1 MHLDTWLSIHPYRQ
15 VLFTT
20 HGTSYLARSLI
31 LQGHYQEAIA
41 ALEQARVLSPTSPS
55 VDLGLGQVYLAQR
68 NYDRAMESKTTK
80 VRSSAIYAFRLSS
93 AYAARGDKEKALAT
107 LQEAFTAGYRDF
119 AAIDASPYFS
129 GLRADPRFQQLVER
143 YRK

>member
-1 MHLDTWLSIHPYRQ
+1 LRPWNK
-15 VLFTT
+15 
-20 HGTSYLARSLI
+20 AR
-31 LQGHYQEAIA
+31 E
-41 ALEQARVLSPTSPS
+41 LSPTSPS

-68 NYDRAMESKTTK
+68 NYDRAIELLSKTTK
-80 VRSSAIYAFRLSS
+80 VRSSAIYAFWLSS